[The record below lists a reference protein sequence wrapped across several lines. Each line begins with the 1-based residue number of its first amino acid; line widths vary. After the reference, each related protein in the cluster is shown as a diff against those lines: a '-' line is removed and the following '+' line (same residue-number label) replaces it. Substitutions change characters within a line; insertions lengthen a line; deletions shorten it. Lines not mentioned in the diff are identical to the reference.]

1 MVQQNDGKKKKNSD
15 SANENAGDETL
26 VIENPPTD
34 GEDQELVRAEIDAE
48 MKAEIEAI
56 EEEEVLEALAAA
68 EDATDEAQAAAEEA
82 ISEAQAAKADSE
94 SDSQGYSTSREA
106 DTNEPDEAAPEKEQ
120 VKIEFPFSEL
130 IRERVPK
137 AFEVAEKVATDW
149 KNEGNFA
156 DLGITHPVAGIVAA
170 QALTKAKEVEKKL
183 EEKGVI
189 SMAKMGFAI
198 AKSQVEHLKNK
209 IVK

>member
-1 MVQQNDGKKKKNSD
+1 MVQQNDGKKKKNND
-15 SANENAGDETL
+15 RAN
-26 VIENPPTD
+26 
-34 GEDQELVRAEIDAE
+34 EDQEL
-48 MKAEIEAI
+48 IEDK
-56 EEEEVLEALAAA
+56 EVLEALDAA
-68 EDATDEAQAAAEEA
+68 EEATDEAQAAVEEA
-82 ISEAQAAKADSE
+82 ISDARTSDADA
-94 SDSQGYSTSREA
+94 G
-106 DTNEPDEAAPEKEQ
+106 EPDEAAPEKEQ
-120 VKIEFPFSEL
+120 VTIEFPFSGL

-149 KNEGNFA
+149 KNEGDFA

-170 QALTKAKEVEKKL
+170 QALMKAKEVEKKL

-198 AKSQVEHLKNK
+198 AKSQVDQLKNK

>member
-1 MVQQNDGKKKKNSD
+1 MVQQNDGKKKKNHNQENE
-15 SANENAGDETL
+15 SADDTQVTDQTAQET
-26 VIENPPTD
+26 TSAQD
-34 GEDQELVRAEIDAE
+34 DAD
-48 MKAEIEAI
+48 AIEA
-56 EEEEVLEALAAA
+56 
-68 EDATDEAQAAAEEA
+68 EAQV
-82 ISEAQAAKADSE
+82 
-94 SDSQGYSTSREA
+94 SDTDA
-106 DTNEPDEAAPEKEQ
+106 NEPDETAPEKEQ
-120 VKIEFPFSEL
+120 VRIEFPFSGL

-149 KNEGNFA
+149 KNEGDFA

-170 QALTKAKEVEKKL
+170 QALIKAKEVEKKL

-198 AKSQVEHLKNK
+198 AKSQVDQIKNK

>member
-1 MVQQNDGKKKKNSD
+1 MVQQNETQTNEDQVNSASGGGSGDQPETKDAQDPKNNQIAADQAESSQEAASSVSDEKIED
-15 SANENAGDETL
+15 SADESS
-26 VIENPPTD
+26 
-34 GEDQELVRAEIDAE
+34 RAS
-48 MKAEIEAI
+48 
-56 EEEEVLEALAAA
+56 EE
-68 EDATDEAQAAAEEA
+68 
-82 ISEAQAAKADSE
+82 
-94 SDSQGYSTSREA
+94 
-106 DTNEPDEAAPEKEQ
+106 PEK
-120 VKIEFPFSEL
+120 VRIEFPYSEL

-189 SMAKMGFAI
+189 SMAKMGLAI
-198 AKSQVEHLKNK
+198 AQSQIENLKSK
-209 IVK
+209 IGK